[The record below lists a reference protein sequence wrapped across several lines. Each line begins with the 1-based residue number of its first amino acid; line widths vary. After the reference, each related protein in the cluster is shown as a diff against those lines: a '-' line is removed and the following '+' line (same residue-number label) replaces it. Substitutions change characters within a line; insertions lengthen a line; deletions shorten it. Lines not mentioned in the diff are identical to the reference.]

1 MLLHILLEGPSYLA
15 TPIAKDPGKCGAAR
29 SPEGGETAFGGQLA
43 LRPPDAPAFFPRG
56 EKPTPR
62 LEGGPAQ
69 SPSSQLPAASCR
81 AQMCVLVVQLTE
93 QVPCDLPPCRLCRS
107 PHAAFRAVAGG
118 SERRPLPPVSG
129 VSPGPSRLS
138 LTADGP
144 WRPGSAVVK
153 QRPGRQAPTSDFP
166 RPFAA
171 TQEGSLLPLP
181 ARPVRFPA
189 IREPTAEPTP
199 QTLGFGHAS
208 SWGAHPC
215 IS

>member
-1 MLLHILLEGPSYLA
+1 MGKQLLEDSWPSGPLMPQPSS
-15 TPIAKDPGKCGAAR
+15 R
-29 SPEGGETAFGGQLA
+29 V
-43 LRPPDAPAFFPRG
+43 
-56 EKPTPR
+56 EKSPTPR

-93 QVPCDLPPCRLCRS
+93 QVPRDLPPCRLCRS

-144 WRPGSAVVK
+144 WCPGSAVVK
-153 QRPGRQAPTSDFP
+153 QRPGQQAPTSGFP

-171 TQEGSLLPLP
+171 TQRGQSVTTPGSPCP
-181 ARPVRFPA
+181 FSR
-189 IREPTAEPTP
+189 
-199 QTLGFGHAS
+199 
-208 SWGAHPC
+208 HP
-215 IS
+215 